1 MIRALLVDDEP
12 LARSVIR
19 EYLEDEQEIEILA
32 ECNDGFEALK
42 VLQEQ
47 AADLVFLDIQMPR
60 INGFEMLELIDNP
73 PMVIFTTAFDEF
85 AIKAFEANAVDY
97 LLKPF
102 SRDRF
107 RKALEKI
114 RDKSFHQ
121 QIATSQEELSNGN
134 DYLKHSGRVVIKD
147 QGRII
152 IIPLRDIFYF
162 EAADDYVR
170 IHSRQGKFLKNR
182 TLSSYEKGLTDHAFI
197 RVHRSYLLNA
207 EYISRIEPH
216 EKESYLAILSTGDR
230 VPVSKSGYSKIL
242 K

>member
-19 EYLEDEQEIEILA
+19 EYLEDEQEIEVLA

-42 VLQEQ
+42 ILHEQE
-47 AADLVFLDIQMPR
+47 ADLVFLDIQMPR

-73 PMVIFTTAFDEF
+73 PMVIFTTAFDEY

-134 DYLKHSGRVVIKD
+134 DYLKQAGRVVIKD

-182 TLSSYEKGLTDHAFI
+182 TLSSYEKGLADQAFI

-207 EYISRIEPH
+207 DYIARIDPH